1 MQQRANTLLL
11 CITCLSVGWACSS
24 AMDTSAVAGPETTNA
39 QPDIEPR
46 ALAAGRGDCQHWEAT
61 QQKLDGYE
69 WTKLEPGV
77 VPLGGGAD
85 VLVVGRCVD

>member
-24 AMDTSAVAGPETTNA
+24 AMDTSAVASPDTANA
-39 QPDIEPR
+39 PPDGR
-46 ALAAGRGDCQHWEAT
+46 ALTAGQGDCQHWEAT

-69 WTKLEPGV
+69 WTKLESGV

-85 VLVVGRCVD
+85 VLVVGRCLD